1 MNKEELSK
9 EAFYDVTLWRVYR
22 SKKLLILYVQF
33 DNGTVYGGVRYTN
46 TSEEKEIM
54 MSIINGALNGF
65 IKPCGMQEIEHH
77 RSLGRK
83 VENVGKVRIK
93 FEKEV

>member
-33 DNGTVYGGVRYTN
+33 DDGKVYGGVRYTN
-46 TSEEKEIM
+46 TSEENEIM
-54 MSIINGALNGF
+54 VSIVNGALNGF

-93 FEKEV
+93 FEK